1 VITSKTLNPNAAKEF
16 TIASSL
22 VHAVGVY
29 HAFTNIRQYSGEC
42 VECDQVLEDME
53 YLYKGKSYCDDCYRA
68 VKKLETIH
76 KEKGT

>member
-1 VITSKTLNPNAAKEF
+1 MITSKTLNPNAAKEF

-42 VECDQVLEDME
+42 VECDQVLEDMNTSIKE
-53 YLYKGKSYCDDCYRA
+53 SLI
-68 VKKLETIH
+68 VTIVIEPL
-76 KEKGT
+76 KN